1 MSEINVEEKMR
12 TIRVLMVLP
21 NLRVS
26 NGVTNFAMNFFRGVD
41 HQVIQIDFAT
51 LSHRDSPYLK
61 EVMDNG
67 AKVIVLPS
75 IIRHPIKHIKK
86 CKEIINTGNYSVIHV
101 NTLNQAI
108 PILLSAKNHVKV
120 RILHSHST
128 KLGETRLKERIN
140 RVFLPALKKLTNF
153 YAACSSNAGKALFGE
168 KKFTVI
174 PNVIDTNN
182 FKYSEEKSIKI
193 REREKVSG
201 LKVVGS
207 VGRLA
212 EPKNPYFALEV
223 AKRMFAQRN
232 DIVYWWI
239 GSGPLDA
246 SIKQYIEKANLM
258 DKIKLFGS
266 RDDITE
272 LFQAM
277 DAFFLPSLFE
287 GFGLACLEAQA
298 AGLPCIVSCAFPSEV
313 NITGNVQFISLD
325 QTVDTWTEAVISSL
339 DKKVDK
345 GAANRICDESGYSI
359 RNSGQLLTNYFYDC
373 LNMER

>member
-1 MSEINVEEKMR
+1 
-12 TIRVLMVLP
+12 
-21 NLRVS
+21 
-26 NGVTNFAMNFFRGVD
+26 
-41 HQVIQIDFAT
+41 
-51 LSHRDSPYLK
+51 
-61 EVMDNG
+61 
-67 AKVIVLPS
+67 
-75 IIRHPIKHIKK
+75 
-86 CKEIINTGNYSVIHV
+86 
-101 NTLNQAI
+101 
-108 PILLSAKNHVKV
+108 
-120 RILHSHST
+120 
-128 KLGETRLKERIN
+128 
-140 RVFLPALKKLTNF
+140 
-153 YAACSSNAGKALFGE
+153 
-168 KKFTVI
+168 
-174 PNVIDTNN
+174 
-182 FKYSEEKSIKI
+182 
-193 REREKVSG
+193 
-201 LKVVGS
+201 
-207 VGRLA
+207 
-212 EPKNPYFALEV
+212 
-223 AKRMFAQRN
+223 MFAQRN